1 MTTTSGSDIAVLS
14 PDGRHV
20 GMTGAQ
26 RKALWMADAVAQWQ
40 GLARP
45 FKPLS
50 REFFSQTFCSFPL
63 GLA

>member
-1 MTTTSGSDIAVLS
+1 
-14 PDGRHV
+14 
-20 GMTGAQ
+20 MTGAQ